1 MAPKSQLEYVA
12 DEFDRAAP
20 GYDESR
26 LVKSY
31 QRRVQLLVVFKLQ
44 IRKGMNVL
52 DLGCGTGKGTI
63 DVAARLD
70 GTGKVIGL
78 DLSRKMIEQAKQNLA
93 GTSYNNVKFEVGTA
107 SSLEYDNYFDCV
119 FSTNVFHHFQQK
131 EDIFRRI
138 WKSLKHD
145 GTFVI
150 QDICD
155 DYMLMKIVDLAGK
168 FGERAHVGSSTSR
181 RLRDIF
187 FLSGFKNVEVEK
199 MRLNW
204 FWGIMIGKG
213 NKRVE

>member
-1 MAPKSQLEYVA
+1 MALKSHEEYVA
-12 DEFDRAAP
+12 EEFNRAAQE
-20 GYDESR
+20 YDESR

-31 QRRVQLLVVFKLQ
+31 QRRVQLLVIGKLQ

-70 GTGKVIGL
+70 GSGKVIGI
-78 DLSRKMIEQAKQNLA
+78 DLSQKMIEQAKQNLA
-93 GTSYNNVKFEVGTA
+93 ETSYNNVEFEVGTA
-107 SSLEYDNYFDCV
+107 SSLDYDNYFDCV
-119 FSTNVFHHFQQK
+119 FSTNVFHHFQNK

-138 WKSLKHD
+138 WRSLRHD

-168 FGERAHVGSSTSR
+168 LGERAHVGSTTSR
-181 RLRDIF
+181 RLRDI
-187 FLSGFKNVEVEK
+187 LLLLGFENVEVEK

-204 FWGIMIGKG
+204 FWGIMISKGK
-213 NKRVE
+213 KRVA